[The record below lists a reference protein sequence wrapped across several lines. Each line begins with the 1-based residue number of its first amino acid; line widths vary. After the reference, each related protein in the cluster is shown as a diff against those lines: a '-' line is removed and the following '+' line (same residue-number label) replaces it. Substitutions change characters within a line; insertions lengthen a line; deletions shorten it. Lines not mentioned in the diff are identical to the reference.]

1 MNMLGFLQSKNL
13 MEHLIRQQE
22 QWRMGCPKTV
32 LAQQPFIIGFKP
44 LQCLGID
51 KYPSSMDQ
59 ETGMWGVPENP
70 EIGLGTQIIQVR
82 LMTVLVLKPMVTWDY
97 PILRTQHV
105 LKQFGPPSHAQ
116 LPEEFMII

>member
-59 ETGMWGVPENP
+59 ETGMWGVPE
-70 EIGLGTQIIQVR
+70 IGLGTQIIQV
-82 LMTVLVLKPMVTWDY
+82 KPMVTWDY